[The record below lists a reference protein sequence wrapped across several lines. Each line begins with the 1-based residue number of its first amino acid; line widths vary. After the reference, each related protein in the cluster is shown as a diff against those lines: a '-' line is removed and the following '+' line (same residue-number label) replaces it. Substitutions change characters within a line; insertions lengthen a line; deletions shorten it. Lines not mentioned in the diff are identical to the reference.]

1 LVCSLCK
8 VTHGACI
15 RCSHGACRASFHPIC
30 ARESKLQIEIWGK
43 FGLDNVEM
51 RAFCAKHSAVRGISS
66 ISELDSM
73 QVELHDGKLVTRKE
87 QQVRFTRSNKDKV
100 VSDTITNSSYSLNKT
115 QTAEV
120 ATSPSIV
127 GSTENQETRSA
138 DLVADQPTA
147 DGNLMSNSG
156 DVSGVLREL
165 VDQGKVSFGDLES
178 ALCLGSESLEAA
190 LKVNYS

>member
-1 LVCSLCK
+1 
-8 VTHGACI
+8 
-15 RCSHGACRASFHPIC
+15 
-30 ARESKLQIEIWGK
+30 
-43 FGLDNVEM
+43 M

-156 DVSGVLREL
+156 DVSGVLREVFVSSSCKARLGHLCL
-165 VDQGKVSFGDLES
+165 VLNS
-178 ALCLGSESLEAA
+178 ALFLH
-190 LKVNYS
+190 